1 MSVLKIKKCAKCGA
15 MIEVLEECKCD
26 NCGIKCC
33 GESMVELSQ
42 NNKEYSF
49 EKHMPEY
56 EVVGNFIV
64 ATVNHVMEE
73 KHYIEYIALVGEN
86 INAKKYFRPGETAKA
101 VFPYVRGAK
110 LYAHCNIHQ
119 LWVKDVE

>member
-1 MSVLKIKKCAKCGA
+1 MAKLSLKKCKKCGA
-15 MIEVLEECKCD
+15 MVEIIEDCKCE

-33 GESMVELSQ
+33 GEQMSEIRQ

-86 INAKKYFRPGETAKA
+86 INAKKYFHPGEIAKA
-101 VFPYVRGAK
+101 VFPYV
-110 LYAHCNIHQ
+110 
-119 LWVKDVE
+119 KDVE